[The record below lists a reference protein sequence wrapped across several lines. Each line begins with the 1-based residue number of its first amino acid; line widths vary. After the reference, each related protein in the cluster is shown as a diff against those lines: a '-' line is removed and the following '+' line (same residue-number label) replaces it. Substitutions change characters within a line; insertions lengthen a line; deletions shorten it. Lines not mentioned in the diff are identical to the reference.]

1 MSELND
7 TEVLSRLESAGVIQT
22 SASKALEINQL
33 SNWVAQCIDYD
44 HGVVYKAI
52 IQFYCKPEGKRLTV

>member
-1 MSELND
+1 MND
-7 TEVLSRLESAGVIQT
+7 PETIARLESAGVIQT

-44 HGVVYKAI
+44 PSVVYEAI